1 MNVLSILL
9 AQKTISPNLRDEI
22 AELPDHISEL
32 DLGSPEQYDHT
43 SQILLKLW
51 KNEDVMELVRKRV
64 NVG

>member
-1 MNVLSILL
+1 
-9 AQKTISPNLRDEI
+9 
-22 AELPDHISEL
+22 L